1 MPISMSTT
9 VLNVGTLATT
19 TSDPATKA
27 QLISLQSELAQHAQD
42 FETERNALI
51 AQNTASQATVTS
63 LNAQI
68 AALGADAAVKANTI
82 ADLQRRIA
90 TVPAPTVAKPQDI
103 ATSFK
108 SVMDQ
113 IQSQAR
119 SSPVSGTTLKS
130 MDIEIKGVVQV
141 QSDNTPV
148 LVFPAAGSVDSQT
161 LSTMRMS
168 FAAVPTAP
176 APATSPAP
184 APSPSLRPPA

>member
-1 MPISMSTT
+1 MPARAHGSFSSTTPRTRRRPPLFWPSMIGPSNHASSARHEGDRVMPISMSTT

-90 TVPAPTVAKPQDI
+90 TVPAPTVAK
-103 ATSFK
+103 
-108 SVMDQ
+108 
-113 IQSQAR
+113 
-119 SSPVSGTTLKS
+119 
-130 MDIEIKGVVQV
+130 
-141 QSDNTPV
+141 
-148 LVFPAAGSVDSQT
+148 
-161 LSTMRMS
+161 
-168 FAAVPTAP
+168 
-176 APATSPAP
+176 
-184 APSPSLRPPA
+184 